1 VFLEALKDFPDVDAK
16 IRKVARYRKEK
27 LETNVKQLATQ
38 NVSSPSFHSKA
49 NRKLLKSTDY
59 FYNVLLKHTKT
70 PKKNK
75 SPMFDLSKS
84 LRKGDTTKG
93 GSPTNKSIYENKK
106 PFDFS
111 AALENSKSLRFAL
124 NNSNSSKNL
133 VEDAIKP
140 KPKTLKV

>member
-1 VFLEALKDFPDVDAK
+1 LEALKDFPDVDAK
-16 IRKVARYRKEK
+16 IRKVAKYRKEK
-27 LETNVKQLATQ
+27 LETNVKQLETQNAQ
-38 NVSSPSFHSKA
+38 NVSSPSFHSKI

-75 SPMFDLSKS
+75 SPMFDLSNS
-84 LRKGDTTKG
+84 LRKGATKG
-93 GSPTNKSIYENKK
+93 GSPTNKSIYESKK

-133 VEDAIKP
+133 DDAIKA